1 MALQS
6 SGAISIS
13 EIGAELNQG
22 TGQTI
27 SLYEAER
34 GTYEAINSASA
45 SKPNGVDP
53 HSMSEW
59 YSYDHS
65 ASSLVDNDYYW
76 QGDGVNDTL
85 RHSGSNIGYTT
96 SSDFSYTGW
105 FRISETTNAVQQLG
119 SVSTSTPSGNNQIFI
134 MYHSTNN
141 RLMFRYR
148 HGGSFHQKFVRLQ
161 DHTSITGVDSNG
173 WKSSN
178 RGNVNSENQCMLTFT
193 YDASNRTAASG
204 LKIYWNGSE
213 LTTTNSS
220 SNVSS
225 PSHWTAGA
233 FAIGDLISSATNNSN
248 VFKGDIDQVAFYG
261 KVLSSSEI
269 TTLYNSGTPV
279 TGVDASLTTSL
290 LGEYR
295 LENNANNSAS
305 TFPNLTNTGGIYQ
318 TYA

>member
-13 EIGAELNQG
+13 DIGAELNQG

-45 SKPNGVDP
+45 SKPNGVNP

-59 YSYDHS
+59 YSYDHN
-65 ASSLVDNDYYW
+65 ASSLAANDYYW
-76 QGDGVNDTL
+76 LGDGVNDTL
-85 RHSGSNIGYTT
+85 RKSGSSIGYTT
-96 SSDFSYTGW
+96 SSDFSYSAW
-105 FRISETTNAVQQLG
+105 FRIDETSNAVQQLG
-119 SVSTSTPSGNNQIFI
+119 SVSTSTPSGSNQIFI

-161 DHTSITGVDSNG
+161 DHTSITGVNSNG

-178 RGNVNSENQCMLTFT
+178 RGNVNSDNQCMITFT
-193 YDASNRTAASG
+193 YDASDRNASSG
-204 LKIYWNGSE
+204 LKMYWNGSA
-213 LTTTNSS
+213 LTTNNQVNSI
-220 SNVSS
+220 SS
-225 PSHWTAGA
+225 PSHWTAGS
-233 FAIGDLISSATNNSN
+233 FAIGDLISSGTNNPN
-248 VFKGDIDQVAFYG
+248 VFKGAIDQASFYG

-269 TTLYNSGTPV
+269 NTLYNAGTPI

-305 TFPNLTNTGGIYQ
+305 TFPNLTNTGGTFTAY
-318 TYA
+318 

>member
-1 MALQS
+1 MAIQS

-22 TGQTI
+22 TGQLI

-59 YSYDHS
+59 YSYDHN

-85 RHSGSNIGYTT
+85 RNSGSSIGYTT
-96 SSDFSYTGW
+96 SSDFSYSAW
-105 FRISETTNAVQQLG
+105 FRIDETSNAVQQLG
-119 SVSTSTPSGNNQIFI
+119 SVSKSTPSGSNQIFI

-269 TTLYNSGTPV
+269 TTLYNSGTPI